1 MDKKLVSDVSDVKE
15 VVKLLEDVNVKV
27 VFVVVGF
34 EVSLFEFEKIIIN
47 KKFIVIVGNDEDLER
62 FGEEIIRK
70 VLKSECFV
78 FFKVCN
84 LFQVLCVFMCFFLL
98 VLELMIDVFLLKQ
111 LLGLFICVN
120 FCFDLLVF
128 LGGNILNV
136 KCE

>member
-1 MDKKLVSDVSDVKE
+1 MIFWVGVKKVFIVIMDKKLVSDVSDVKE

-62 FGEEIIRK
+62 FGEKIIRK

-78 FFKVCN
+78 FFKVCY
-84 LFQVLCVFMCFFLL
+84 LF
-98 VLELMIDVFLLKQ
+98 
-111 LLGLFICVN
+111 
-120 FCFDLLVF
+120 
-128 LGGNILNV
+128 
-136 KCE
+136 

>member
-84 LFQVLCVFMCFFLL
+84 LF
-98 VLELMIDVFLLKQ
+98 
-111 LLGLFICVN
+111 
-120 FCFDLLVF
+120 
-128 LGGNILNV
+128 
-136 KCE
+136 